1 VATSSAFIRVAR
13 PGEWRGS
20 VPPRGARRGVL
31 PGWGARHPIDD
42 PWCEADEAGAR
53 RSSHRS
59 RPIRPSRR
67 PETRRGWHPPP
78 ACGHVDRRPGRLR
91 TITPMEFSGAGT
103 ATPGPSASPRRRR
116 LGAARG
122 RVLAVAAVLSVAG
135 LVGAAWAAFARG
147 TAWRDR
153 ADDRAARI
161 TDLEDELRT
170 AEAELR
176 VVETRVGELTE
187 EVAAAQD
194 QRSIAELTAEQAQ
207 ELADLAGAVARDLAS
222 CVEGT
227 SELVRIVRDVEAYD
241 PATATNYVGGASPAG
256 SSRRR
261 GAGLAA
267 RCGGSCHGLKV
278 TCSALGSA
286 SLAGRALAGR
296 SSGKDRSRRPSPA
309 PGPRRRAA
317 RPLPT
322 RHRGG
327 TRRC

>member
-1 VATSSAFIRVAR
+1 
-13 PGEWRGS
+13 
-20 VPPRGARRGVL
+20 
-31 PGWGARHPIDD
+31 
-42 PWCEADEAGAR
+42 
-53 RSSHRS
+53 
-59 RPIRPSRR
+59 
-67 PETRRGWHPPP
+67 
-78 ACGHVDRRPGRLR
+78 
-91 TITPMEFSGAGT
+91 MEFSGAGT

-241 PATATNYVGGASPAG
+241 PATATNYAETVD
-256 SSRRR
+256 R
-261 GAGLAA
+261 
-267 RCGGSCHGLKV
+267 V
-278 TCSALGSA
+278 CS
-286 SLAGRALAGR
+286 RALAGNELLQD
-296 SSGKDRSRRPSPA
+296 SLG
-309 PGPRRRAA
+309 
-317 RPLPT
+317 
-322 RHRGG
+322 
-327 TRRC
+327 